1 MDHIKQT
8 GFDREFGPICDNLV
22 KMSRQVDWA
31 IERAMFAITERDL
44 AVANEV
50 ISRDLEI
57 NQLRYAIE
65 EACVV
70 LIATQQPAAGD
81 LRSVIAVMHMTVEL
95 ERMGDHAA
103 GIAKTVVMMQGVP
116 MVKTLKRI
124 PKMADLSR
132 QMLSD
137 CIQAFLQ
144 RDVDAAYKVAER
156 DSEMDDL
163 YHSVFN
169 RLLEIMVKD
178 EQKIS
183 SATYMSWCAHNLERI
198 ADRVTN
204 LAEQIIFMM
213 TGAMRDLD
221 K

>member
-1 MDHIKQT
+1 
-8 GFDREFGPICDNLV
+8 
-22 KMSRQVDWA
+22 
-31 IERAMFAITERDL
+31 
-44 AVANEV
+44 
-50 ISRDLEI
+50 
-57 NQLRYAIE
+57 
-65 EACVV
+65 
-70 LIATQQPAAGD
+70 
-81 LRSVIAVMHMTVEL
+81 
-95 ERMGDHAA
+95 
-103 GIAKTVVMMQGVP
+103 
-116 MVKTLKRI
+116 
-124 PKMADLSR
+124 
-132 QMLSD
+132 
-137 CIQAFLQ
+137 
-144 RDVDAAYKVAER
+144 
-156 DSEMDDL
+156 MDDL

>member
-1 MDHIKQT
+1 MDQSIQT
-8 GFDREFGPICDNLV
+8 RFDREFTPICDRLV
-22 KMSRQVDWA
+22 KMSQQVDWA
-31 IERAMFAITERDL
+31 IERAMYAVMERNIET
-44 AVANEV
+44 ANEV
-50 ISRDLEI
+50 ISRDIEI

-70 LIATQQPAAGD
+70 LIATRQPAASD

-103 GIAKTVVMMQGVP
+103 GIAKTVLLMETET

-124 PKMADLSR
+124 PRMAKLSR
-132 QMLSD
+132 KMLKDS
-137 CIQAFLQ
+137 IQAFLD
-144 RDVDAAYKVAER
+144 RDVDAAFKVAER
-156 DSEMDDL
+156 DDEMDKL

-169 RLLEIMVKD
+169 RLLEIMIKD
-178 EQKIS
+178 EAKIS
-183 SATYMSWCAHNLERI
+183 SATYLSWCAHNLERI

-204 LAEQIIFMM
+204 LAEQVIFMM

-221 K
+221 H